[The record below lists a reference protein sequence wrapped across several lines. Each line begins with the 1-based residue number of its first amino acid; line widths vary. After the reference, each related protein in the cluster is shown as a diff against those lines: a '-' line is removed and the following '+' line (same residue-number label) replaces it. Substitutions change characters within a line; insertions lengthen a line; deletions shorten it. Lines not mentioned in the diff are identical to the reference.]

1 MRRVALLPGLALAC
15 TLTGDGEPGL
25 ETRVLP
31 VFDAVEVFDDFVV
44 TLEVDAAMAA
54 AESVVVEFSGD
65 ANALGRLFAAVHAV
79 DTLSLG
85 VDPNHLTELMLVP
98 GASARVPALRR
109 VYAEDA
115 SALTVS
121 GAREALEIELHE
133 QATLTVQGGAAVA
146 VAAIASDDA
155 ALTLT
160 GEGPSLTLVVSGRAR
175 VDAGS
180 FAAET
185 VRVEHDGTGEVVV
198 CATSTIVIRGSGA
211 AQVRLSCA

>member
-1 MRRVALLPGLALAC
+1 MRRVALLPGLALTC

-115 SALTVS
+115 SALAVS

-185 VRVEHDGTGEVVV
+185 VRVSPFDAV
-198 CATSTIVIRGSGA
+198 TSIRFGPTKRASPA
-211 AQVRLSCA
+211 AVRTRLRLN

>member
-115 SALTVS
+115 SALAVS
-121 GAREALEIELHE
+121 GAREALVELHE
-133 QATLTVQGGAAVA
+133 KATLAVQGGSSVA
-146 VAAIASDDA
+146 VDAIASDDA
-155 ALTLT
+155 TLALT

-211 AQVRLSCA
+211 AQVRMSCA